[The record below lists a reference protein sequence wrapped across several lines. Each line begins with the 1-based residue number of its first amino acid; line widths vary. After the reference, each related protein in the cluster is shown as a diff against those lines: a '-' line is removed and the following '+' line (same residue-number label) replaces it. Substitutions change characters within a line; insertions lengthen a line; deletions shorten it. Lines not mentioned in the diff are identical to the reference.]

1 MKICLT
7 MRIFLNLWYFPLH
20 LMQGWNC
27 RGEIRSKS
35 LRGVDRL
42 KLLIAITPLGS
53 VSIIK
58 KNPWQRKITELGK
71 WLHVNQRELFFHRR
85 HWLLWTPLL
94 IQAMVI
100 IRETFGIMAINLL
113 HSNISMHILLKVLYT
128 FPIMLTGRICL
139 TIKSLFSWWSFP
151 LFSWCRRVIQGWSCD
166 SHA

>member
-1 MKICLT
+1 
-7 MRIFLNLWYFPLH
+7 
-20 LMQGWNC
+20 MQGWNC

-35 LRGVDRL
+35 LWGVDRL

-53 VSIIK
+53 ASIIK
-58 KNPWQRKITELGK
+58 KHPWQRKIRELGK
-71 WLHVNQRELFFHRR
+71 WLRVNQRELFYHRR
-85 HWLLWTPLL
+85 PWLLWTPLL
-94 IQAMVI
+94 IQVMVI

-139 TIKSLFSWWSFP
+139 TIKSLFRWWSFP

-166 SHA
+166 SHS